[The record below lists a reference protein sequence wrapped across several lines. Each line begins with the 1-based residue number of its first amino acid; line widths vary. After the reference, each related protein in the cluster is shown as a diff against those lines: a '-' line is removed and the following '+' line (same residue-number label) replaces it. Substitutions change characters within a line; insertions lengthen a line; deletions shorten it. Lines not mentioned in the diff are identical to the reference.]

1 MKLSISWLRDLV
13 EIDENYQPDELA
25 RRITNSIA
33 EVEEFEVVGEDW
45 DPALIT
51 VAEIVAIAKH
61 PNADR
66 LQVATIKITDSES
79 KEVICG
85 DPTIFEG
92 QRVAFAREG
101 ALLVDGKTG
110 QKTALKARPIRGV
123 ESAGMILSEK
133 ELGISDDHEAVL
145 TLSEDAPI
153 GAALS
158 DVQGDVIFDLYTW
171 ANRADLLGVV
181 GIAREI
187 AALEGNSLLIPET
200 GHLES
205 DRPVSDC
212 IDVAI
217 EDSDLCPRY
226 TAAIIH
232 GIQIGSSPE
241 WLKKRLRA
249 HGVRP
254 INNVVDVTNYVM
266 LETGQPLHAFD
277 YESISDQKIVIRKA
291 KEGESIVTIDGIER
305 ELTKDILAICDS
317 KRPIAVAG
325 IMGSLNSQ
333 VTQNTKS
340 ILLEVANF
348 SPAGIRRG
356 SVNLKLRSEA
366 STRFEKGLGTGMVDF
381 AQARALH
388 LFEKLCGGISAE
400 GMLDIYPGDS
410 NPSLI
415 ELSTERIERV
425 LGIEISNA
433 SIVRI
438 LESLGFDITENEGG
452 ESFEVVSPYWRT
464 DIDIADDL
472 IEEIIRIYG
481 YENLPTTN
489 LAGALPDP
497 IENPLSM
504 LRDNSRVIVS
514 GLGFQEI
521 LTYTLTS
528 KEDLAKVNDPKDKVR
543 SDPLGVANP
552 IASQHTWLRTSL
564 RSSLLRTFADNRK
577 HQDQALRLF
586 EIGVEY
592 LPVVD
597 DLPEEQP
604 VLCAVLGGGRRERW
618 MRPSSKSLD
627 FFDAKGV
634 LETLLLSQGIKA
646 SFSSI
651 ISPPLKPGFSA
662 KATAVATGETIAV
675 IGQIEEKTADFF
687 NIDEPIYLLEF
698 WLSKAVDA
706 VHIRPEYMPPP
717 RYPDARHDF
726 SIIVPEHIP
735 SGEVINFV
743 CAHRSGDVG
752 CEAELFDE
760 YRGEGLPAQ
769 MKSLGLAVK
778 YRSQNR
784 TLNEKDVLKCR
795 KSLLNRLEKEFGAL
809 LRN

>member
-1 MKLSISWLRDLV
+1 MKISLSWLRDF
-13 EIDENYQPDELA
+13 IDIDGQYEPADLA
-25 RRITNSIA
+25 RKITNSIA
-33 EVEEFEVVGEDW
+33 EVEEIEIIGQEW
-45 DPALIT
+45 DTTLIT
-51 VAEIVAIAKH
+51 VAEVIAINEH

-66 LQVATIKITDSES
+66 LQIVTISTNHNES

-85 DPTIFEG
+85 DLSIFVG

-101 ALLVDGKTG
+101 AHLVDGRTGEKTV
-110 QKTALKARPIRGV
+110 LKARPIRGV
-123 ESAGMILSEK
+123 ESAGMLLSEK
-133 ELGISDDHEAVL
+133 ELVLSDYHLTVL
-145 TLSEDAPI
+145 TLPFDASV
-153 GAALS
+153 GVALTE
-158 DVQGDVIFDLYTW
+158 VYGDVIFDLYTW
-171 ANRADLLGVV
+171 ANRADLLGVL

-187 AALEGNSLLIPET
+187 SALVGVSLHIPEV
-200 GHLES
+200 GHVES
-205 DRPVSDC
+205 ERAVGDF
-212 IDVAI
+212 IDVTI

-226 TAAIIH
+226 KAAIVE
-232 GIQIGSSPE
+232 GIIIGSSPE
-241 WLKKRLRA
+241 WIKKRLRA
-249 HGVRP
+249 HNVRP
-254 INNVVDVTNYVM
+254 INNVVDITNYVM

-277 YESISDQKIVIRKA
+277 YDSIRGQHIFVRQA
-291 KEGESIVTIDGIER
+291 EQGEIITTIDGLER
-305 ELTKDILAICDS
+305 ELSPDILTVCD
-317 KRPIAVAG
+317 KEGPIAIAG
-325 IMGSLNSQ
+325 VMGSLSSQ
-333 VTQNTKS
+333 VNSSTKS
-340 ILLEVANF
+340 ILLESANF
-348 SPAGIRRG
+348 SPASIRRG
-356 SVNLKLRSEA
+356 STLLKLRSEA
-366 STRFEKGLGTGMVDF
+366 STRFEKGIGPEMANF
-381 AQARALH
+381 AQARALY
-388 LFEKLCGGISAE
+388 LLETVCNSTAAKGT
-400 GMLDIYPGDS
+400 LDVYPGFVK
-410 NPSLI
+410 PKAI
-415 ELSTERIERV
+415 ILSAYRLEQV
-425 LGIEISNA
+425 LGIKIDSVDV
-433 SIVRI
+433 VRI
-438 LESLGFDITENEGG
+438 LNSLGFDVTIKKELE
-452 ESFEVVSPYWRT
+452 EFEVVPPYWRT
-464 DIDIADDL
+464 DIEIADDL
-472 IEEIIRIYG
+472 IEDVIRIYG
-481 YENLPTTN
+481 YENLPTTKLSGTLPAPIVNN
-489 LAGALPDP
+489 LT
-497 IENPLSM
+497 N
-504 LRDNSRVIVS
+504 LRDNSRVVIS

-543 SDPLGVANP
+543 SDPLGVSNP

-564 RSSLLRTFADNRK
+564 RSSLLRTFAANRK

-597 DLPEEQP
+597 DLPKEQP

-618 MRPSSKSLD
+618 MRPGSKNLD
-627 FFDAKGV
+627 FFDAKGA

-726 SIIVPEHIP
+726 AIIVPEHIP